1 MKARQIRTIQR
12 AVHLIAG
19 LAIIAYVYLAPPA
32 DSPAHVAIRWVILP
46 VLLASGVAM
55 WQWPRIRRLIRAKE
69 RV

>member
-1 MKARQIRTIQR
+1 MKAKQIRTIQR
-12 AVHLIAG
+12 AVHLAAG
-19 LAIIAYVYLAPPA
+19 LAITGHIYLAPPA
-32 DSPAHVAIRWVILP
+32 DSPAHAAIRWVIVP